1 MVDDFVYQLDATID
15 DGNTIEQKTL
25 ICTSNFSYII
35 KEVFSFL
42 MEDSSYKT
50 WFVVEVNLKCWME
63 GKLVDDINIIE
74 WEYDIN
80 TGGKHKFLE
89 HNFRA
94 CVPKDH
100 TQEYQETVMVYKL
113 IKIDGE

>member
-1 MVDDFVYQLDATID
+1 MVDDTVYQLDATID

-25 ICTSNFSYII
+25 VCTSNFSNII
-35 KEVFSFL
+35 REVFTFL
-42 MEDSSYKT
+42 MENSGYKT
-50 WFVVEVNLKCWME
+50 WFIVECSLKCWQE
-63 GKLVDDINIIE
+63 GKLVNDCSIIE
-74 WEYDIN
+74 WDYSFE

-89 HNFRA
+89 DNFRE

-100 TQEYQETVMVYKL
+100 KQEYLETAMVYKL